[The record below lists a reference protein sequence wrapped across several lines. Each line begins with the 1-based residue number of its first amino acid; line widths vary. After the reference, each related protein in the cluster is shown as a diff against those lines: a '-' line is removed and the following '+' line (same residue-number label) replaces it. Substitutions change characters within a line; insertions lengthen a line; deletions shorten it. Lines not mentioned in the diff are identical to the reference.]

1 MVSSQRYYGSDR
13 LRRRIGRRRFLQ
25 GAAGVAGLALAACGS
40 SKSNG
45 SSGKTNSTS
54 ASGPAAASSAAAG
67 SVTPTGSIVVN
78 VSGLGTQDYNP
89 LNDQGSGEVLIND
102 HVGEALAIMGPQKNV
117 YIPAIATKWTATP
130 DAKTWTFTIRDGV
143 KFHDGSTLTPD
154 DVKFTT
160 EQYTAASRKKVSA
173 AKLAQLLDS
182 VQVNGNTVVFTLN
195 APYADMIVLIASMQI
210 IPQAAWQKAGD
221 EAFGQHPIGAG
232 PFKFVSATRDSQVVL
247 EAFEQCYRKVPAV
260 KQVTFKIVP
269 EAQTRLAQ
277 LQTNAA
283 DISLQASGPM
293 IPVIQ
298 GDKNLKLRDDQST
311 SMDGILFTDQQSAK
325 TWQSGPFADPRVRQA
340 VAHAIDLKTIADKI
354 YFGKAQPV
362 AVPWAVPGIPGIDP
376 TLKPYSYDVAEA
388 KKLLAAAGQSQIKA
402 VIYTYDSAA
411 IGGNL
416 DVTQAVS
423 GYLNAV
429 GIQNT
434 VQPLEYAT
442 YLAKQR
448 AGAWSGQG
456 ALAVPVQA
464 GRAGESFYPSL
475 DPTTSTPYAYNPD
488 LQAEAKQQ
496 EETGDT
502 AERNKLI
509 ADLSRKLYQDL
520 PNVPLLSPDYLQ
532 GLGPKIQDWQPRF
545 RLGFPLGLEYAVLK
559 G

>member
-1 MVSSQRYYGSDR
+1 MTRSEQYYGSD
-13 LRRRIGRRRFLQ
+13 LPRRRIARRGFLQ
-25 GAAGVAGLALAACGS
+25 GAAGLAGIALVACGS

-45 SSGKTNSTS
+45 SSAKGSATS
-54 ASGPAAASSAAAG
+54 ASGPGAASSGIAG

-182 VQVNGNTVVFTLN
+182 VQVNGNTVVFNLN
-195 APYADMIVLIASMQI
+195 APWADMIPLIASMQI

-221 EAFGQHPIGAG
+221 AAFGQHPIGAG
-232 PFKFVSATRDSQVVL
+232 PFRFVSAARDSQVVL
-247 EAFEQCYRKVPAV
+247 EAFDQCYRKVPAF
-260 KQVTFKIVP
+260 KQLSFKIVP

-298 GDKNLKLRDDQST
+298 GDKNLKLRDDPST
-311 SMDGILFTDQQSAK
+311 SMDAIVFTDQQSSQTWK
-325 TWQSGPFADPRVRQA
+325 TGPFADPRVRQA

-354 YFGKAQPV
+354 YFGKALPV
-362 AVPWAVPGIPGIDP
+362 AVPWAVPDIPGIDP

-388 KKLLAAAGQSQIKA
+388 KKLLAAAGQSQIKT

-416 DVTQAVS
+416 DVAQAMG

-442 YLAKQR
+442 FLAKQR
-448 AGAWSGQG
+448 AKEWSGQG
-456 ALAVPVQA
+456 ALAVSVQG
-464 GRAGESFYPSL
+464 GRGGESFYPAL
-475 DPTTSTPYAYNPD
+475 DHTAATPYAYNPD
-488 LQAEAKQQ
+488 LEAEAKQQ

-502 AERNKLI
+502 AQRNTLI

-520 PNVPLLSPDYLQ
+520 PNVSLLSPDYLQ
-532 GLGPKIQDWQPRF
+532 GLGPKIQDWTPRF

-559 G
+559 S